1 MGVCR
6 FECLPVNPLCDES
19 VSGHAKAD
27 PPPLGLATSVSLGLF
42 CEPLINHAAGD
53 GIRAGQF
60 QLGGVVLVAIAAF
73 LRNGNRLTQLSGGEP
88 ACGANLTVVM
98 DDGLV
103 LIHAHPVANHERT
116 RKRPHIAHTVL
127 GAQGVQA
134 GFFVNFAGNCLFEVF
149 AGVNE
154 SGNEGEPVGVPLAV
168 IRQQHAL
175 AVTAGHQRHHGG
187 FNAGEHHLARG
198 GTADTL
204 GAEGRLFAAVGGVA
218 HVDEVVAACKG
229 GCVVGAAFRVLVD
242 RVVPEATAG
251 GAHPRVV
258 QVDGD
263 LREGFILAVEHVHL
277 RATILLGVS
286 AVGGGADDAARKD
299 RIFGQRL
306 SSIVTG
312 QVVHGSV
319 IVEEG
324 FPFTGNE
331 QVARCMSISGS
342 VFR

>member
-1 MGVCR
+1 M
-6 FECLPVNPLCDES
+6 NPLCDES
-19 VSGHAKAD
+19 VSGHAKTD

-42 CEPLINHAAGD
+42 CEPLINHAAGN
-53 GIRAGQF
+53 GIRAGQL
-60 QLGGVVLVAIAAF
+60 QLGGVVLVAVAAL
-73 LRNGNRLTQLSGGEP
+73 LRNSNRLTQLSGGEP
-88 ACGANLTVVM
+88 ACGTNLTVVM

-258 QVDGD
+258 QVGGD

-277 RATILLGVS
+277 RPDILLRGILLGVS
-286 AVGGGADDAARKD
+286 IVGGGADDAARKD